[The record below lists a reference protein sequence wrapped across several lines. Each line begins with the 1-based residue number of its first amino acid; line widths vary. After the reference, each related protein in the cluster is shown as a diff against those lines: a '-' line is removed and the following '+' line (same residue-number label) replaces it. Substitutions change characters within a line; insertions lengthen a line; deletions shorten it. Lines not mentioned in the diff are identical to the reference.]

1 MRGANPEAATA
12 RQGGKKMTL
21 RTTRLLVVLLASA
34 AVPTWGHHVQSQAG
48 AQPASAQKR
57 LVADEQA
64 ARNYFTDLPLLTQ
77 DGKEVRFFT
86 DVLKDRVVLISF
98 VYTQC
103 KDACPL
109 LTHKLTLV
117 RDQVEGQLGK
127 PIQFVSISLDPARDT
142 PAALKEFAR
151 RHQAD
156 HAGWVFLT
164 GEAANVNQ
172 IIKRLG
178 QHTPDLQSH
187 STLML
192 AGNVRS
198 AHWMKIPPTA
208 QPMAIAEKLRLLVGD
223 G

>member
-1 MRGANPEAATA
+1 MSPKTTVTIL
-12 RQGGKKMTL
+12 TL
-21 RTTRLLVVLLASA
+21 LGMASA
-34 AVPTWGHHVQSQAG
+34 AAWGHHVQTKAE

-57 LVADEQA
+57 VIADEQA

-77 DGKEVRFFT
+77 DGKQVRFFT
-86 DVLKDRVVLISF
+86 DVLKDKVVLISF
-98 VYTQC
+98 VYTEC

-117 RDQVEGQLGK
+117 RDQLEGQLGK

-142 PAALKEFAR
+142 PAALKAFAR
-151 RHQAD
+151 RHHAD

-164 GEAANVNQ
+164 GESANVNQ
-172 IIKRLG
+172 IIKKLG
-178 QHTPDLQSH
+178 QYSPDLQSH

-192 AGNVRS
+192 AGNVKT

-208 QPMAIAEKLRLLVGD
+208 PPMAIAEKLRLLAQD

>member
-1 MRGANPEAATA
+1 MR
-12 RQGGKKMTL
+12 L
-21 RTTRLLVVLLASA
+21 TTMLGIIGLLSMASA
-34 AVPTWGHHVQSQAG
+34 AAWSHHVQG
-48 AQPASAQKR
+48 KGEAQPAGAQKR
-57 LVADEQA
+57 LVADEEA

-117 RDQVEGQLGK
+117 RDELEGQLGK

-156 HAGWVFLT
+156 HEGWVFLT
-164 GEAANVNQ
+164 GESANVNQ
-172 IIKRLG
+172 IIKKLG
-178 QHTPDLQSH
+178 QYSADLQSH

-192 AGNVRS
+192 AGNVRT